1 MATVKRVTHEV
12 SPQMFSALAEA
23 LVSVGSAEEME
34 RFLRELLTASELR
47 DITLR
52 WQLLALLTRGLPQRK
67 IADDL
72 QISLC
77 KITRGSRILKKS
89 DSVCL
94 RMLGQDNEARSF
106 K

>member
-1 MATVKRVTHEV
+1 MAMTRKMLT
-12 SPQMFSALAEA
+12 ALAEA
-23 LVSVGSAEEME
+23 LVSVKSIEEME
-34 RFLRELLTASELR
+34 NFLHELLTPCELR

-52 WQLLALLTRGLPQRK
+52 WQLLERLANGETQRK

-77 KITRGSRILKKS
+77 KITRGSRILKKQG
-89 DSVCL
+89 SVCAQ
-94 RMLGQDNEARSF
+94 MLKART